1 MHHKDHHVMCSLL
14 SNVFEAFNDKNLGM
28 CLEEATQFDLDC
40 IFSDIK
46 SIHYILVICHI
57 SHIQTFLVVHVQ
69 LSTYYCFVLHIRYI
83 AMNFLACA
91 HFHQIYFE
99 AFNEKFLG
107 WRLAVQP

>member
-1 MHHKDHHVMCSLL
+1 MYLISQRENYCIKKHILSLIDQMHYKGHHVMCSLL

-40 IFSDIK
+40 IFSEIK

-69 LSTYYCFVLHIRYI
+69 LSMCYCLYYIS
-83 AMNFLACA
+83 
-91 HFHQIYFE
+91 
-99 AFNEKFLG
+99 G
-107 WRLAVQP
+107 TSP